1 MLKYTVCFF
10 TVVSDFENKTVKH
23 AENLQV
29 SLDVELTSKQIFY
42 IHITSQS
49 LHLQNQQQISIRN
62 VLKGKRR

>member
-10 TVVSDFENKTVKH
+10 TVVFDSENKTVKH

-42 IHITSQS
+42 IHIASQS
-49 LHLQNQQQISIRN
+49 LHSQNHTTN
-62 VLKGKRR
+62 FH